1 MSVKLGFLHTLEANI
16 DVFENLSRKLGF
28 DGEIVHRVEES
39 AIADLQASGFADDAI
54 ATRIRDEIIA
64 LIEFPVDLAVCTC
77 SSIGEIAES
86 MNGMHGTEVQR
97 IDRAMSDA
105 AVGAG
110 GRIVSIATLPSTLE
124 ATRTLLESSAEN
136 AGKEIELL
144 EIVVDSAWERYEQ
157 GDLQGYFE
165 AIANCAKSHYADQD
179 AIVLAQ
185 ASMAD
190 AVSLLKDALIPVLSS
205 PELGV
210 RKALDA
216 LDSV

>member
-16 DVFENLSRKLGF
+16 EVFENLSRKLGF

-39 AIADLQASGFADDAI
+39 AIADLQASGFADHAI
-54 ATRIRDEIIA
+54 AKRIRDEIEA

-105 AVGAG
+105 AVAAG
-110 GRIVSIATLPSTLE
+110 SRIVSIATLPSTLE

-136 AGKEIELL
+136 AGREIELL
-144 EIVVDSAWERYEQ
+144 EIVVDSAWACYEQ
-157 GDLQGYFE
+157 GDFQGYFE
-165 AIANCAKSHYADQD
+165 AIATCAKSHCADQD

-190 AVSLLKDALIPVLSS
+190 AASLLKDAPIPVLSS

-210 RKALDA
+210 RKALET
-216 LDSV
+216 LSSV